1 MVVAWMASRTIRP
14 RKMAA
19 LRKAWQFKRRP
30 KGLIRLYFLRGARD
44 EMIGISVFESRAA
57 LARYRRTPAERE
69 RLAAMRPLV
78 TRVNWAGVYNAE
90 DVRL

>member
-1 MVVAWMASRTIRP
+1 MAIAWMASRTIRP

-19 LRKAWQFKRRP
+19 LRKAWQFTRRP

-57 LARYRRTPAERE
+57 LARYRRTPAERK
-69 RLAAMRPLV
+69 RLAAMKPLV
-78 TRVNWAGVYNAE
+78 KRVNWAGVYDAE